1 MTSYGKL
8 FNNFDAWFVN
18 HIKVPPTVIGI
29 TIKFSLYTQF
39 DNYINRK
46 TCSKESSH
54 SWEWLYLYLMVLKY
68 FNRDCTES
76 SAVIEYQG
84 IILGVDQSL
93 YSSVYINNIS
103 INYFHVRLIN

>member
-1 MTSYGKL
+1 M

-54 SWEWLYLYLMVLKY
+54 SLECLYLYVMVLKY
-68 FNRDCTES
+68 FNRDCTKS

-93 YSSVYINNIS
+93 YSSKYINQIFLRT
-103 INYFHVRLIN
+103 YL